1 MTAALGGEYAPTQ
14 CVVPGVVDVT
24 VTSTTSSHSSGG
36 FGPFDVSF
44 RAVCSGR
51 QETVNPAALMASAL
65 DAGFGIRIDAG
76 SIWERGWWS
85 SLNPPPDG
93 VRVVWTRLGEA
104 RERVASRQ
112 RSRARNFW
120 GREMRGRG
128 RRGRGGVAHPSGLG
142 TALAHPRKNTRTAR
156 VLETR
161 IPMIV
166 RLESG
171 AESSRCYPFICS
183 FSCSAQF

>member
-1 MTAALGGEYAPTQ
+1 M
-14 CVVPGVVDVT
+14 
-24 VTSTTSSHSSGG
+24 
-36 FGPFDVSF
+36 
-44 RAVCSGR
+44 
-51 QETVNPAALMASAL
+51 
-65 DAGFGIRIDAG
+65 
-76 SIWERGWWS
+76 
-85 SLNPPPDG
+85 
-93 VRVVWTRLGEA
+93 RLGEA

-120 GREMRGRG
+120 GWEMRG
-128 RRGRGGVAHPSGLG
+128 RRGRGGGAHPSGLG

-183 FSCSAQF
+183 FLCSAQF